1 MSERNYD
8 ATTIMKRG
16 FPQFKKLGAVS
27 PNGEM
32 TPFVWKGK
40 LYRMELDDPSKGLD
54 QASSNGCGIRDCETG
69 KFIAHL
75 AKDSYFHSLY
85 QEGDTVY
92 VLGVDLHSRDTLHI
106 YESQDLLHWESRILL
121 RNPGWQYCNT
131 ALTKGPDGYV
141 LLMESDHPEY
151 AGVPYTFFFARSND
165 LKTWTH
171 LDPETY
177 VFSKERYMG
186 GPWMKYVDG
195 WYYVISVTELP
206 CKRYTNYIY
215 RTKDFLDWEVG
226 LYNPLLS
233 PSEEDRIL
241 SPNVCDDL
249 TEQMRQQIKT
259 GFLAS
264 SSDMDLCD
272 WNGKTYINYLLGNQL
287 GFYYMAEAVYDGT
300 VAEFLRANFE

>member
-1 MSERNYD
+1 MAE
-8 ATTIMKRG
+8 
-16 FPQFKKLGAVS
+16 
-27 PNGEM
+27 
-32 TPFVWKGK
+32 FV
-40 LYRMELDDPSKGLD
+40 R
-54 QASSNGCGIRDCETG
+54 
-69 KFIAHL
+69 
-75 AKDSYFHSLY
+75 
-85 QEGDTVY
+85 
-92 VLGVDLHSRDTLHI
+92 
-106 YESQDLLHWESRILL
+106 
-121 RNPGWQYCNT
+121 
-131 ALTKGPDGYV
+131 
-141 LLMESDHPEY
+141 
-151 AGVPYTFFFARSND
+151 
-165 LKTWTH
+165 

-177 VFSKERYMG
+177 AFSKERYMG
-186 GPWMKYVDG
+186 GPWMKYSEG

-249 TEQMRQQIKT
+249 TEQMRQQIQT

-287 GFYYMAEAVYDGT
+287 GFYYMAEAEYDGT
-300 VAEFLRANFE
+300 VAEFLKANFE

>member
-1 MSERNYD
+1 MEYNYD

-16 FPQFKKLGAVS
+16 FPQFHKLGAVS

-32 TPFVWKGK
+32 TPFVWKNK
-40 LYRMELDDPSKGLD
+40 LYRMELVDPGKGTD
-54 QASSNGCGIRDCETG
+54 STIHRDCGIRDCETG
-69 KFIAHL
+69 KFLSHL
-75 AKDSYFHSLY
+75 AWDSYFHSAY
-85 QEGDTVY
+85 VEEDTAF
-92 VLGVDLHSRDTLHI
+92 VLGVDMKNRDTIRI
-106 YESQDLLHWESRILL
+106 YESKDLVHWENRVLL
-121 RNPGWQYCNT
+121 QNPGWVYYNT
-131 ALTKGPDGYV
+131 ALTKGPEGYV
-141 LLMESDHPEY
+141 LILEASEPAEY
-151 AGVPYTFFFARSND
+151 VGVPFTFFFATSPD

-171 LDPETY
+171 MDPKLG
-177 VFSKERYMG
+177 FSKERYMG

-215 RTKDFLDWEVG
+215 RTKDFHDWEVG
-226 LYNPLLS
+226 PYNPLLS
-233 PSEEDRIL
+233 PTEEDRII
-241 SPNVCDDL
+241 SSHACDDL
-249 TEQMRQQIKT
+249 TQEMRQQIQT

-264 SSDMDLCD
+264 SSDMDMCD